1 MDGIGRDNNHNLTPN
16 DMTPRLK
23 AILERRKAQADTPV
37 QTAEVAVAEP
47 VEDSPASTLILT
59 DFDLDYRDR
68 FSDFF

>member
-1 MDGIGRDNNHNLTPN
+1 
-16 DMTPRLK
+16 MTPRLK

-47 VEDSPASTLILT
+47 VEDSPASTIILT
-59 DFDLDYRDR
+59 DFDLDYRDQ

>member
-1 MDGIGRDNNHNLTPN
+1 
-16 DMTPRLK
+16 MTPRLK
-23 AILERRKAQADTPV
+23 AILERRKVQADTPV

-47 VEDSPASTLILT
+47 VEDSPASALILT